1 MNDCKDVKKVFVP
14 TQPALEAPVAPVSGV
29 QIADIAAQKIKLFV
43 SQDGKSPADYGLYVR
58 VKKDGCSGL
67 SYDMEIRE
75 MAPCVANGDKVFA
88 HDGAWVAID
97 KTSYFYVTGSVLT
110 YTEAL
115 TGSGFSLQN
124 PNIKRTCSCGSS
136 FAV

>member
-14 TQPALEAPVAPVSGV
+14 TQPASEAPVAPITGV

-43 SQDGKSPADYGLYVR
+43 SQDGKSPAEYGLYVR

-67 SYDMEIRE
+67 SYDMDIRE
-75 MAPCVANGDKVFA
+75 IAPAAANGDKVFTQ
-88 HDGAWVAID
+88 DGATVIID
-97 KTSYFYVTGSVLT
+97 KTSYFYVAGSILT
-110 YTEAL
+110 YAEAL